1 MNFSLCFRN
10 LEVAKRKYMTKIE
23 STPFGESAPGFQTK
37 GSIIKN
43 TYGRYLEEFN
53 EGDIFVHP
61 RAFTIDRSFAQEF
74 ATVFME
80 ANPLFLSAP
89 YAVAHGFKD
98 LLISPLQVFN
108 IALSLGVQNNS
119 EKAVAN
125 LGYYNVQF
133 LKPVHPGDTLT
144 SRTKILKV
152 DDKGTDKPG
161 IVHVRTLC
169 LNQLNEV
176 VLQYE
181 RKIMIN
187 HSNGKPKGNPK
198 PGNPSAFF
206 PENKTPS
213 IELPDLKF
221 PTELRDGTWDST
233 YFETFKAGDIYIHSN
248 GRTITDE
255 HLPWTYRMGNTHPLH
270 YDKLYSKGLSGTMSG
285 EPIVYGGLVFAWL
298 IGLASRDISE
308 NMIWEL
314 GYTEGYHTQPAISGD
329 TVTAISRI
337 LKTEDVGNKYGIA
350 AGEVHLQFI
359 GLKNIKAADAFEKYG
374 DDLFIKEND
383 KKKHGKEKIADK
395 IFEIERKLVIKK
407 KP

>member
-1 MNFSLCFRN
+1 M
-10 LEVAKRKYMTKIE
+10 AKFE
-23 STPFGESAPGFQTK
+23 STPFIESAPGFTK
-37 GSIIKN
+37 KGNIIKN
-43 TYGRYLEEFN
+43 TYGRYLEEFK
-53 EGDIFVHP
+53 EGDIYVHP

-80 ANPLFLSAP
+80 SNPLFLSEPFAK
-89 YAVAHGFKD
+89 AHGFQD
-98 LLISPLQVFN
+98 MLISPLQIFN

-133 LKPVHPGDTLT
+133 LKPVYPGDTLT

-152 DDKGTDKPG
+152 EDKGEDKPG

-169 LNQLNEV
+169 LNQKNEV

-187 HSNGKPKGNPK
+187 HSKGKPRGNSK
-198 PGNPSAFF
+198 PGNPGAYF
-206 PENKTPS
+206 PESPNP
-213 IELPDLKF
+213 IVDLPFLKF
-221 PTELRDGTWDST
+221 PTELRENTWENT
-233 YFETFKAGDIYIHSN
+233 YFESFKEGDVYIHPN

-255 HLPWTYRMGNTHPLH
+255 HYPWTYRMGNTHPLH
-270 YDKLYSKGLSGTMSG
+270 YDKLYSKGLSGPMSG

-308 NMIWEL
+308 NMIWDI

-337 LKTEDVGNKYGIA
+337 IKTEDVGKKYGIE

-359 GLKNIKAADAFEKYG
+359 GLKNTKASEAFEKFG
-374 DDLFIKEND
+374 EDLFIKEND
-383 KKKHGKEKIADK
+383 KKKFGKEKIPEK
-395 IFEIERKLVIKK
+395 IFEIERKLAIKK
-407 KP
+407 KPS

>member
-1 MNFSLCFRN
+1 MSQIEFSPFKELAPNFN
-10 LEVAKRKYMTKIE
+10 
-23 STPFGESAPGFQTK
+23 QK
-37 GSIIKN
+37 GNIKKN
-43 TYGRYLEEFN
+43 IYGRYLEEFTV
-53 EGDIFVHP
+53 GDIYVHP
-61 RAFTIDRSFAQEF
+61 RAFTVDRSFAQEF
-74 ATVFME
+74 ATIFME
-80 ANPLFLSAP
+80 TNPLFLSAP
-89 YAVAHGFKD
+89 YAQAHGFSD
-98 LLISPLQVFN
+98 LLVSPLQVFN

-133 LKPVHPGDTLT
+133 LLPVYPGDTLT
-144 SRTKILKV
+144 ARTKVLAI
-152 DDKGTDKPG
+152 DDKGPEKPG

-169 LNQLNEV
+169 LNQKNEV

-187 HSNGKPKGNPK
+187 QSNGKPKGDSK
-198 PGNPSAFF
+198 KGDSSIFF
-206 PENKTPS
+206 PEKDTPS
-213 IELPDLKF
+213 IVLPALQF
-221 PTELRDGTWDST
+221 PKEMREQTWENT
-233 YFETFKAGDIYIHSN
+233 YFESFQPGDIYIHSN

-255 HLPWTYRMGNTHPLH
+255 HYPWTYRMGNTHPLH
-270 YDKLYSKGLSGTMSG
+270 YDKLYSKGLSGPMSG

-314 GYTEGYHTQPAISGD
+314 GYNEGYHTQPAISGD

-337 LKTEDVGNKYGIA
+337 IEVTDVGNKYGIP

-359 GLKNIKAADAFEKYG
+359 GLKNIKAADAYEKYG
-374 DDLFIKEND
+374 DDLFIKENN
-383 KKKHGKEKIADK
+383 KKKLGKEKISDK

>member
-1 MNFSLCFRN
+1 MRTF
-10 LEVAKRKYMTKIE
+10 MTNI
-23 STPFGESAPGFQTK
+23 ESAPFKESAPSFQNK
-37 GSIIKN
+37 GKLIKN

-53 EGDIFVHP
+53 KGDIYMHP
-61 RAFTIDRSFAQEF
+61 RGFTIDRTFAQEF

-80 ANPLFLSAP
+80 ANPLYLSEP

-98 LLISPLQVFN
+98 MLVPPLQVFN

-133 LKPVHPGDTLT
+133 LKPVYPGDTLT
-144 SRTKILKV
+144 SRTKILNI
-152 DDKGTDKPG
+152 DDKGADKPG

-169 LNQLNEV
+169 LNQSNEV

-187 HSNGKPKGNPK
+187 HSNGKPKGNSK

-206 PENKTPS
+206 PEKETPT
-213 IELPDLKF
+213 IELPSLKYSSEF
-221 PTELRDGTWDST
+221 RDYTWEST
-233 YFETFKAGDIYIHSN
+233 YFENFSAGDIFLHPN

-255 HLPWTYRMGNTHPLH
+255 HYPWTYRMGNTHPLH
-270 YDKLYSKGLSGTMSG
+270 YDKLYSKGLSGPMSG

-314 GYTEGYHTQPAISGD
+314 GYTEGYHTQPAVSGD

-337 LKTEDVGNKYGIA
+337 IHTEDVGNKYGIPC
-350 AGEVHLQFI
+350 GEIHIQFI
-359 GLKNIKAADAFEKYG
+359 GLKNTKAVDAYEKHG
-374 DDLFIKEND
+374 DDLFIKENE
-383 KKKHGKEKIADK
+383 KKKFGKEKIPDK

-407 KP
+407 KPH

>member
-1 MNFSLCFRN
+1 
-10 LEVAKRKYMTKIE
+10 MTSIE
-23 STPFGESAPGFQTK
+23 SSPFKELAPDAKLQ
-37 GSIIKN
+37 SQLKN
-43 TYGRYLEEFN
+43 NIYGRYLEEFTL
-53 EGDIFVHP
+53 GDIYVHP

-80 ANPLFLSAP
+80 SNPLFLSAP
-89 YAVAHGFKD
+89 YAQAHGFSD
-98 LLISPLQVFN
+98 LLVSPLQVFN

-133 LKPVHPGDTLT
+133 LKPVYPGDTLT
-144 SRTKILKV
+144 SRTKILNIE
-152 DDKGTDKPG
+152 DKGSDKPG

-169 LNQLNEV
+169 LNQKNEV

-187 HSNGKPKGNPK
+187 HSNGKPKGDSK
-198 PGNPSAFF
+198 KGDSKAFF
-206 PENKTPS
+206 PESDKPS
-213 IELPDLKF
+213 IELPTLKIPSEF
-221 PTELRDGTWDST
+221 RDHTWEHT
-233 YFETFKAGDIYIHSN
+233 YFEAFKPGDVFIHAN

-255 HLPWTYRMGNTHPLH
+255 HYPWTYRMGNTHPLH
-270 YDKLYSKGLSGTMSG
+270 YDKLYSKGLSGPMSG

-308 NMIWEL
+308 NMLWEL
-314 GYTEGYHTQPAISGD
+314 GYTEGYHTQPAVSGD

-337 LKTEDVGNKYGIA
+337 LHTEDVGNKYGIP
-350 AGEVHLQFI
+350 AGEVQIQFI
-359 GLKNIKAADAFEKYG
+359 GMKNIKAQEAYEKYK
-374 DDLFIKEND
+374 DDLFIKENN
-383 KKKHGKEKIADK
+383 KKKFGKEKFPEK
-395 IFEIERKLVIKK
+395 IFEIERRLVIKK

>member
-1 MNFSLCFRN
+1 
-10 LEVAKRKYMTKIE
+10 MTNIE
-23 STPFGESAPGFQTK
+23 SSPFGESAPGFQTK
-37 GSIIKN
+37 GSLIKK
-43 TYGRYLEEFN
+43 TYGRYLEEFK
-53 EGDIFVHP
+53 EAEIFVHP

-152 DDKGTDKPG
+152 EDKGADKPG

-169 LNQLNEV
+169 LNQINEV

-187 HSNGKPKGNPK
+187 HSNGKPKGNSK
-198 PGNPSAFF
+198 PGNPGAYF
-206 PENKTPS
+206 PESSKPS
-213 IELPDLKF
+213 IELPDLKY
-221 PTELRDGTWDST
+221 PSEQRDCTWEST
-233 YFETFKAGDIYIHSN
+233 YFESFQPGDIYIHSN

-270 YDKLYSKGLSGTMSG
+270 YDRLYSKGLSGAMSG

-337 LKTEDVGNKYGIA
+337 IHTEDVGTKYGIP

-359 GLKNIKAADAFEKYG
+359 GLKNIKSSEAYEKYG

-383 KKKHGKEKIADK
+383 KKKLGKEKIADK

-407 KP
+407 HPK

>member
-1 MNFSLCFRN
+1 MLR
-10 LEVAKRKYMTKIE
+10 IE
-23 STPFGESAPGFQTK
+23 SLPFSEQAPKNQTVGE
-37 GSIIKN
+37 IVKN
-43 TYGRYLEEFN
+43 TYGRYLEEFK
-53 EGDIFVHP
+53 EGEIFVHP
-61 RAFTIDRSFAQEF
+61 RAFTIDRTFAQEF

-89 YAVAHGFKD
+89 FAQAHGFRD
-98 LLISPLQVFN
+98 MLVSPLMIFN
-108 IALSLGVQNNS
+108 IALSIGVQNNS

-133 LKPVHPGDTLT
+133 LSPVYPGDTLT

-152 DDKGTDKPG
+152 EDKGVDKPG

-169 LNQLNEV
+169 MNQLGKV

-187 HSNGKPKGNPK
+187 HSNGKPKGNSK
-198 PGNPSAFF
+198 PGNTQSYF
-206 PENKTPS
+206 PEMQAPM
-213 IELPDLKF
+213 IDLPELHFPDS
-221 PTELRDGTWDST
+221 LRETTWENS
-233 YFETFKAGDIYIHSN
+233 YFENFKPGQIFIHAN

-255 HLPWTYRMGNTHPLH
+255 HYQWTYRVGNTHPLH
-270 YDKLYSKGLSGTMSG
+270 YDKLYSKSLSGAMSG

-308 NMIWEL
+308 NMLWEL

-329 TVTAISRI
+329 TVTCISRI
-337 LKTEDVGNKYGIA
+337 LSVEDVGTKYSIPS
-350 AGEVHLQFI
+350 GEVHLQFI
-359 GLKNIKAADAFEKYG
+359 GMKNIKANDAFEKFG
-374 DDLFIKEND
+374 ADLFLKEND
-383 KKKHGKEKIADK
+383 KKKLGKEKIPEK

-407 KP
+407 KPN